1 MQTLLVKAEN
11 SQSYLRKVT
20 RAVFEEREFLGRVLK
35 DEQGHW

>member
-1 MQTLLVKAEN
+1 MQTLVVRAEN
-11 SQSYLRKVT
+11 GQFYLRKVA